1 MLADNSDDESYSL
14 DDEDIEVLEKADNAS
29 IENVMIGTEV
39 GLEDDNVR
47 PTTRHYS
54 RSVIGV

>member
-1 MLADNSDDESYSL
+1 MLADNSDDESYLL
-14 DDEDIEVLEKADNAS
+14 DDEDIAVLEKADNAS

-47 PTTRHYS
+47 PTTR
-54 RSVIGV
+54 R